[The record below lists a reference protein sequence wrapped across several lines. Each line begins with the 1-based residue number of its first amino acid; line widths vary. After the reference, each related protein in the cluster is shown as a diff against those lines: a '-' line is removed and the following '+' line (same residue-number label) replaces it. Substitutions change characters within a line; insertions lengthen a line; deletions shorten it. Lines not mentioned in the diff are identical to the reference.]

1 MRLRLI
7 ESLQNKIAVVEKE
20 REDGEVT
27 DEDGSGT
34 SRPTSRSRKEG
45 PVSSRLRKTVTRKSV
60 HLDRRDGPND
70 RDRKRSSERSSSRIV
85 DNHRRHSTQRSYISE
100 KKPAR
105 TSTRGSVSGS
115 HSDNQERKD
124 RGGSSALHSS
134 SSSSHRSKRQREETQ
149 GKTPLSSSK
158 ARCGLSSALTLPSS
172 QISPNTDFVLSTL
185 KEKKKSS
192 VSDRIVEASTSHVG
206 NESRPFKRVVDSGN
220 HISVTVNAH
229 RGNTADIFSQT
240 RTVSQGG
247 RPTENT
253 VTSGLTSSPHS
264 SKSTTVM
271 NHLLSNG
278 SDGLPHIPLPPT
290 PTPFRP
296 QAPPTVNDKN
306 FVLLPPPPA
315 PPILPKPASMVGSCN
330 PSSIRIQVREGG
342 GRVAQLSTTAKPNDT
357 APFSQRT
364 RPISIHIPSHIGPQL
379 SNLSEKT
386 DNYEDVGMDVESSHS
401 SCDSDTGHG
410 DNEGIV

>member
-158 ARCGLSSALTLPSS
+158 HVVSELSITLPSS